1 MLDLA
6 RGRLGG
12 GLTLERAAVP
22 LEPVLRQI
30 VAEMQMTHPSQI
42 IETNFQL
49 TESVI
54 ADRVRISRLLSNLLG
69 NALTYSAADR
79 PVRVTATTNGRF
91 EIAVINKGNPIPAA
105 AMQRLFQRS
114 SAVQCDPISKAL
126 G

>member
-1 MLDLA
+1 MMNKSVSRMSALINDVLDLA

-22 LEPVLRQI
+22 LEPVLRQV

-54 ADRVRISRLLSNLLG
+54 ADRG
-69 NALTYSAADR
+69 E
-79 PVRVTATTNGRF
+79 P
-91 EIAVINKGNPIPAA
+91 
-105 AMQRLFQRS
+105 
-114 SAVQCDPISKAL
+114 
-126 G
+126 